1 MYKFIFTV
9 LSIVVVADEWEEK
22 REQLEYLKFE
32 PPFTQI
38 DISGS
43 RWLFEALLILII
55 IFTYRIANRYWRT
68 YGSSAVNTNFVRLTP
83 DQQVTS

>member
-43 RWLFEALLILII
+43 R
-55 IFTYRIANRYWRT
+55 
-68 YGSSAVNTNFVRLTP
+68 
-83 DQQVTS
+83 